1 MWQRLTWA
9 IMFVWWHSAA
19 VHAEIVV
26 PENAK
31 IGLVLSGGGARGLA
45 HVGVIR
51 VLESQGI
58 KPDIITGTSM
68 GSIVGALYATGR
80 SAEEIDR
87 LARNMNWRDALSDA
101 SPRRHQPYPF
111 RQLEAGMTADFR
123 MSISPNGIT
132 FPRGVIEGQHLEQ
145 VLGELFEQQG
155 RALTFEQL
163 PIQFAAVAADLETG
177 EQVVLDSGDVTS
189 AIRASMSIPGALAP
203 VQRDGRLLVDGGI
216 ANNMPV
222 DLARQMGADFIV
234 AVDVTA
240 PLRKREELTSI
251 FAIASQTSAF
261 LVRLNT
267 VAQRVNL
274 RDDEVLIL
282 PDLDGYGAADFDQDE
297 GIIEAGVEAALI
309 MFDQDKS
316 NLSVVEEATP
326 DVEEIEPVIDFLE
339 IKNDSVV
346 GDDSIRSLVRQKV
359 GEQLNRAELEDDLSR
374 LYGLDYFSLVR
385 YNITNADDQTGLEI
399 ICVARET
406 GNSWLKM
413 GLEMADDFSGHSDFG
428 LSASLRQS
436 GLNSL
441 GGTAFGRL
449 ELGTDTE
456 IELRFLQPL
465 DTGLTYFVEPAV
477 GYKAGVFDVYLD
489 DLQEAPLSEYQKG
502 STWVEFSLGRTLWR
516 ELGEIRFGLSYASAS
531 LDLQAGLDLAS
542 LGVNTSDFHDSYYFV
557 RVGIDSLDDLGFPSN
572 GLRWSITHEEH
583 DSQLGAESNFSRFN
597 SDFTVAISAGR
608 QTLLIEGDAEIGD
621 NDSSDFIDIP
631 SIGGFLE
638 LSGLPPDSRYGRH
651 RVLLRSVLYRR
662 LTKKGPL
669 PVGLPVYV
677 GASIEK
683 GNVWID
689 RKAMSWGSAVTAASV
704 FLAARTPLGP
714 AYLSFGA
721 TDEGDRSVSIFLGQ
735 RFR

>member
-222 DLARQMGADFIV
+222 DLAR
-234 AVDVTA
+234 
-240 PLRKREELTSI
+240 
-251 FAIASQTSAF
+251 
-261 LVRLNT
+261 
-267 VAQRVNL
+267 
-274 RDDEVLIL
+274 
-282 PDLDGYGAADFDQDE
+282 
-297 GIIEAGVEAALI
+297 
-309 MFDQDKS
+309 
-316 NLSVVEEATP
+316 
-326 DVEEIEPVIDFLE
+326 
-339 IKNDSVV
+339 
-346 GDDSIRSLVRQKV
+346 
-359 GEQLNRAELEDDLSR
+359 
-374 LYGLDYFSLVR
+374 
-385 YNITNADDQTGLEI
+385 
-399 ICVARET
+399 
-406 GNSWLKM
+406 
-413 GLEMADDFSGHSDFG
+413 
-428 LSASLRQS
+428 
-436 GLNSL
+436 
-441 GGTAFGRL
+441 
-449 ELGTDTE
+449 
-456 IELRFLQPL
+456 
-465 DTGLTYFVEPAV
+465 
-477 GYKAGVFDVYLD
+477 
-489 DLQEAPLSEYQKG
+489 
-502 STWVEFSLGRTLWR
+502 
-516 ELGEIRFGLSYASAS
+516 
-531 LDLQAGLDLAS
+531 
-542 LGVNTSDFHDSYYFV
+542 
-557 RVGIDSLDDLGFPSN
+557 
-572 GLRWSITHEEH
+572 
-583 DSQLGAESNFSRFN
+583 
-597 SDFTVAISAGR
+597 
-608 QTLLIEGDAEIGD
+608 
-621 NDSSDFIDIP
+621 
-631 SIGGFLE
+631 
-638 LSGLPPDSRYGRH
+638 
-651 RVLLRSVLYRR
+651 
-662 LTKKGPL
+662 
-669 PVGLPVYV
+669 
-677 GASIEK
+677 
-683 GNVWID
+683 
-689 RKAMSWGSAVTAASV
+689 
-704 FLAARTPLGP
+704 
-714 AYLSFGA
+714 
-721 TDEGDRSVSIFLGQ
+721 
-735 RFR
+735 